1 MRKKPCQSIPDKS
14 VRHISFAYN
23 RNEVTS
29 TSIFFPN
36 KCEKRAENF
45 VISRSTRV
53 NCLCVL
59 QGRSS
64 CEEQDIKHVGRC
76 MWKISQLSHKKPS
89 HKKITKDRKARCLPP
104 PL

>member
-1 MRKKPCQSIPDKS
+1 MIRYVSSNKS

-23 RNEVTS
+23 RKGVTS

-36 KCEKRAENF
+36 KCEKRSENF
-45 VISRSTRV
+45 AISRSTRV

-76 MWKISQLSHKKPS
+76 GRSANFPTKNLLTKK
-89 HKKITKDRKARCLPP
+89 LPRIGKQDAFP
-104 PL
+104 PHSS